1 MGMFSLLEMGM
12 FGLLEMGMFSLLE
25 MDMFSLFHF
34 QKFFFKISCIIT
46 CNELCNHASNI
57 FIIYVRLSIAS
68 MFHVDPDRTFR
79 SVPFTCINKV

>member
-34 QKFFFKISCIIT
+34 QKFFSKYHVLLRVMNYVIMLVIS
-46 CNELCNHASNI
+46 L
-57 FIIYVRLSIAS
+57 LS
-68 MFHVDPDRTFR
+68 MFVYLSPLCFMLTLTGHSGQFHLPVL
-79 SVPFTCINKV
+79 IK